1 MAGSSVVR
9 MGKRS
14 IAVAAV
20 GVRSGRPEVR
30 PAAYLVVF
38 CVLGVS
44 FGGCAREGDDAVLS
58 RSEVPGVPDDVGEM
72 FEGVIAATS
81 GVESAELSTSVE
93 LGAVRVEVEG
103 ALDADGVGQGS
114 GEVERGDGVIALEFR
129 SDGETAWLWS
139 DAPALV
145 GLLPEGV
152 SWVEAPRDDLIDAGI
167 LRDLDA
173 TWDTLLFLR
182 GIESIEDRGVESVE
196 GEAVRVLHG
205 SVDYELAY
213 DLASPDEQAAM
224 DEVLSFSEGFTR
236 FDADVAID
244 SMGRVRTLDYDIGV
258 GRQIDVSL
266 PVALSFRVS
275 SFDQAVEAPEPPD
288 SDITVPV
295 DEVPGALE
303 ALLEPNASPDFSF
316 PIHDPSAVVENGFY
330 PVLALAG
337 VVGGANANDP
347 CQGFDGLIGQ
357 HVAGADGQ
365 CYGLDLDAGLGIG
378 VVESATVA
386 GQGVALTFT
395 AEGIDSF
402 NQLAAT
408 CRGHSNPRCS
418 VGKIAVVASGQV
430 VSAPTVQEESFGRD
444 AISITGDFTAEQLTA
459 IADALSPD

>member
-1 MAGSSVVR
+1 

-20 GVRSGRPEVR
+20 GVRSGGPEVR
-30 PAAYLVVF
+30 PAAYLVLV

-44 FGGCAREGDDAVLS
+44 FGGCAQESDDAVLS
-58 RSEVPGVPDDVGEM
+58 QSEVPEIPDDVGEM
-72 FEGVIAATS
+72 FEGAIAAAS
-81 GVESAELSTSVE
+81 DVESADLSTSVE
-93 LGAVRVEVEG
+93 LGADRVETEG
-103 ALDADGVGQGS
+103 ALDADGVGQAS
-114 GEVERGDGVIALEFR
+114 VESDRGDGVIKLEVR
-129 SDGETAWLWS
+129 SDGETAWLRS
-139 DAPALV
+139 DAPAFV

-152 SWVEAPRDDLIDAGI
+152 SWVEAPRDDLIEAGI

-205 SVDYELAY
+205 SVDSELAY
-213 DLASPDEQAAM
+213 NLASPDEQAAM
-224 DEVLSFSEGFTR
+224 DKVLSFSEGFTR

-244 SMGRVRTLDYDIGV
+244 SMGRVRALDYDIGV

-266 PVALSFRVS
+266 PVALSLRVR
-275 SFDQAVEAPEPPD
+275 SFDQLVEAPEPPD

-303 ALLEPNASPDFSF
+303 ALLEPNASPDFPF
-316 PIHDPSAVVENGFY
+316 PIHDPNAVVENGFY

-337 VVGGANANDP
+337 AVGAANASDP

-365 CYGLDLDAGLGIG
+365 CYGLDLDAGLGTGI
-378 VVESATVA
+378 VESATVV

-395 AEGIDSF
+395 AEGINRF

-408 CRGHSNPRCS
+408 CRGHSNPSCS
-418 VGKIAVVASGQV
+418 VGQIAIVASGQV
-430 VSAPTVQEESFGRD
+430 VSAPTVPEESFGRD
-444 AISITGDFTAEQLTA
+444 AISITGEFTAEQLTA
-459 IADALSPD
+459 IAHALSPD